1 VSIPNQ
7 PIAKRPRGRPR
18 MSADGLLFARH
29 ILLNLTNETYERLR
43 REAEARRVT
52 VTALARSR
60 LLQSLTANG
69 VGHDVASSAELK
81 ITCRGRSAM
90 STPMAASDRTAM
102 GEAPNAASAHTA
114 TGEAP
119 KAARDRGGIGHA

>member
-1 VSIPNQ
+1 VSLPNQ
-7 PIAKRPRGRPR
+7 PKAQRLRGRPR

-60 LLQSLTANG
+60 LLQSLTTNG
-69 VGHDVASSAELK
+69 VGHDVASSAELSDNTK
-81 ITCRGRSAM
+81 G
-90 STPMAASDRTAM
+90 AS
-102 GEAPNAASAHTA
+102 
-114 TGEAP
+114 
-119 KAARDRGGIGHA
+119 

>member
-1 VSIPNQ
+1 VPVPIH

-18 MSADGLLFARH
+18 MSADGLLFGRH
-29 ILLNLTNETYERLR
+29 ILLNLTDETYERLR

-60 LLQSLTANG
+60 LLQSLTING
-69 VGHDVASSAELK
+69 VAHDVVS
-81 ITCRGRSAM
+81 
-90 STPMAASDRTAM
+90 M
-102 GEAPNAASAHTA
+102 GEAPEAASAQTA

-119 KAARDRGGIGHA
+119 TAASDRGGIRHA

>member
-1 VSIPNQ
+1 MPNQ

-52 VTALARSR
+52 VSALARSR
-60 LLQSLTANG
+60 LLQSFAAKG
-69 VGHDVASSAELK
+69 VEPILFEHD
-81 ITCRGRSAM
+81 
-90 STPMAASDRTAM
+90 AASPVDPSDNTAH
-102 GEAPNAASAHTA
+102 ESVAA
-114 TGEAP
+114 
-119 KAARDRGGIGHA
+119 